1 MTAIPERQV
10 AVPRTLIPPRVAGE
24 TVVRRLQGET
34 MGTTWSAVAAA
45 PARLSVDTLD
55 AAILRALDTV
65 VSQMS
70 AWETL
75 SHLSRF
81 NRAEPGSVHDLPPEL
96 FSVLDYALT
105 VAAETNGAYDPAAG
119 ALTALWGFGPEGRGQ
134 CVPSDGAIAAA
145 RAVSNWRRLSLQ
157 QGSRSAMQPGGLV
170 VDLCAVAKGFAVDCL
185 ADVMR
190 AHDCTGFLVEIGGE
204 LRGEGC
210 KPDGTPWWV
219 AVEPPRA
226 AAALPDTLIALHG
239 LAVATSGDH
248 RRYFEHEG
256 RRYGHTIDPRSG
268 RPVQNGVAAVSVV
281 AESCMEADALS
292 TALFVLGEEDGLRF
306 AGQRGIA
313 ALYVLDD
320 GSRLRQRVSP
330 AFAAMM
336 A

>member
-1 MTAIPERQV
+1 MAVPERQV
-10 AVPRTLIPPRVAGE
+10 AIPRRLIPPRVAGE

-81 NRAEPGSVHDLPPEL
+81 NRAEPGSVHDLPPE
-96 FSVLDYALT
+96 FFTVLDYALT

-119 ALTALWGFGPEGRGQ
+119 ALTALWGFGPEGRGR
-134 CVPSDGAIAAA
+134 CVPGDAAIAAA
-145 RAVSNWRRLSLQ
+145 RAASNWRRLSLQ

-190 AHDCTGFLVEIGGE
+190 AHGCAGFLVEIGGE

-219 AVEPPRA
+219 AVELPRGA
-226 AAALPDTLIALHG
+226 AGLPDTLIALHG

-256 RRYGHTIDPRSG
+256 CRYGHTIDPRSG
-268 RPVQNGVAAVSVV
+268 RPVQNGVATVTVV

-292 TALFVLGEEDGLRF
+292 TALFVLGEDDGLRF
-306 AGQRGIA
+306 AEQRGISA
-313 ALYVLDD
+313 MFVLT
-320 GSRLRQRVSP
+320 GENGLRQRVSP

>member
-1 MTAIPERQV
+1 MMASSGRRV
-10 AVPRTLIPPRVAGE
+10 AVPRNLHPPRVTGE
-24 TVVRRLQGET
+24 RVVRRLRGET
-34 MGTTWSAVAAA
+34 MGTTWSAVVIA
-45 PARLSVDTLD
+45 PPRLSVDRLD
-55 AAILRALDTV
+55 ASILRALDTI

-81 NRAEPGSVHDLPPEL
+81 NRAEAGSVHDLPVEF

-119 ALTALWGFGPEGRGQ
+119 ALTALWGFGPEGAR
-134 CVPSDGAIAAA
+134 PRLPDDAEIADA
-145 RAVSNWRRLSLQ
+145 RAASSWRRLCLLQ
-157 QGSRSAMQPGGLV
+157 SPRSAVQPGGLV

-185 ADVMR
+185 ADVVR
-190 AHDCTGFLVEIGGE
+190 AHGCTDFLVEIGGE

-210 KPDGTPWWV
+210 KLDGTPWWV

-226 AAALPDTLIALHG
+226 CAGIPETLIALHG

-268 RPVQNGVAAVSVV
+268 LPVRNGVVAVTVV
-281 AESCMEADALS
+281 AETCMEADALS
-292 TALFVLGEEDGLRF
+292 TALYVLGEDDGLRF
-306 AGQRGIA
+306 AEQRGIA
-313 ALYVLDD
+313 ALYVVDD
-320 GSRLRQRVSP
+320 GSGLRQRVSP
-330 AFAAMM
+330 SLAEMM